1 MRAHLIVTCCLL
13 PTMLAASCY
22 PKGSTIKDD
31 TSWTPVDTEG
41 DTDTDTDAD
50 TDTGDCLP
58 QIAASPETLDFGVVS
73 HGFYASGIVEVRS
86 VGCAVLAVSG
96 FSLTGDDFE
105 LLTHSAAHTLAPG
118 ESFTVSVGYQTYES
132 GPDLGE
138 LTVSSDDPD
147 GALVVPLVG
156 EGS

>member
-1 MRAHLIVTCCLL
+1 VIRLL
-13 PTMLAASCY
+13 FILTVLPALQGCE
-22 PKGSTIKDD
+22 PKCAVPDD
-31 TSWTPVDTEG
+31 TDADADTDVDA